1 MAALHERASTVLP
14 PGEAYP
20 VPPKSSAGRLI
31 VDEDSVS
38 EMTRKRDAAA
48 HPTTVRGPLFAAPS
62 AALAAA
68 TTVSAAIG
76 TCAAFGAA
84 GMVSN
89 AALAQAA
96 IVPHRPAPAVASD
109 AVASDAVASDAV
121 ASRGTAPA
129 GAPAKGRAG
138 SRAAHPL
145 VVALAASPATRAA
158 ITIAFEHHVG
168 VLPGDAEIGA
178 NGLYLARDLTT
189 GTGWAVAEF
198 KPTKKAFAEQR
209 SMGPPFPNGVLPSR
223 PDPVVAIAGGADTLD
238 QRKDGPW
245 TVVAQGGVDWPCPGI
260 LPTSALSA
268 WHLQPSVLCR
278 AEHAAPLRALL
289 PAGTYFGYI
298 TALNGKGSTIVLDPE
313 TIAPNGSS
321 ARDIYP
327 YTYRL
332 SVGPYTTVEVSVGFN
347 AAAAQTIDERWGKA
361 FEHELAL
368 TNTPNTPNGAPWQY
382 GVTVMG
388 GKATFIKQFSN
399 ITPYCSLS
407 GSDEPTSPS
416 DRSRVTVPS
425 LC

>member
-1 MAALHERASTVLP
+1 
-14 PGEAYP
+14 
-20 VPPKSSAGRLI
+20 
-31 VDEDSVS
+31 
-38 EMTRKRDAAA
+38 MTRKRDSAT
-48 HPTTVRGPLFAAPS
+48 HPTTVRGPLFAAPRAGLVM
-62 AALAAA
+62 AA
-68 TTVSAAIG
+68 TVSAAIG

-84 GMVSN
+84 GMVSS
-89 AALAQAA
+89 AALTQAA
-96 IVPHRPAPAVASD
+96 TVRHRPAPV
-109 AVASDAVASDAV
+109 VASDAVASDAV
-121 ASRGTAPA
+121 ASRGMAPA

-138 SRAAHPL
+138 SRAAHPS

-158 ITIAFEHHVG
+158 VTIAFEHHVG

-189 GTGWAVAEF
+189 GADWAVAEF
-198 KPTKKAFAEQR
+198 KPTKKAFAQQR

-223 PDPVVAIAGGADTLD
+223 PDPLVAIAGGADTLD
-238 QRKDGPW
+238 QRKGGPW

-278 AEHAAPLRALL
+278 AEHAAPLQTLL
-289 PAGTYFGYI
+289 PDGTYFGYI
-298 TALNGKGSTIVLDPE
+298 TALNGKGTAIVLDPE
-313 TIAPNGSS
+313 TIAPSGSS

-361 FEHELAL
+361 FEYELAL
-368 TNTPNTPNGAPWQY
+368 TNTPNTPNGAPQQY

-425 LC
+425 RC